1 MKVASSIDN
10 FENNII
16 PITIKYVKNCENF
29 RIGYG
34 HVDGGKETKRK
45 LPNKPL
51 ASLL

>member
-1 MKVASSIDN
+1 MKAASSIDN

-34 HVDGGKETKRK
+34 HVDGVERNKEETPK
-45 LPNKPL
+45 
-51 ASLL
+51 